1 MRATL
6 AGFVAFAL
14 AGAVSANA
22 ATLVGT
28 NVTLNYIFPSA
39 GTVFGSSV
47 LDVVTDPTVLPCSSG
62 GAGVC
67 SAFVENATFTV
78 GANTLTLA
86 EDAGSSYNSAAFNG
100 VQYANLDFGSGISG
114 FTLSTNLPGLTA
126 ANVSFTPDSI
136 EFNAQGL
143 SFGDQSYFV
152 TLTLNSVPEPSTWG
166 MMLLGFAALGF
177 AGYRTSRKGS
187 SASA

>member
-86 EDAGSSYNSAAFNG
+86 EDAGSSYE
-100 VQYANLDFGSGISG
+100 LRGIQRSSVRK
-114 FTLSTNLPGLTA
+114 LGLRFWYKRIHA
-126 ANVSFTPDSI
+126 VD
-136 EFNAQGL
+136 E
-143 SFGDQSYFV
+143 
-152 TLTLNSVPEPSTWG
+152 
-166 MMLLGFAALGF
+166 F
-177 AGYRTSRKGS
+177 AGAYSGER
-187 SASA
+187 